1 MPRSKTS
8 NTAPSFQT
16 VQLERGKHVSPEHGV
31 CVMELASMLAG
42 ERFSDNPRSVSRVIA
57 AFLRSYNDLVDD
69 ERRQDLYRY
78 AAESIGTRAPR
89 RLERERAALCEQWLR
104 ARKELTAHE
113 QWEASAPSAA
123 RRREARAAQ
132 AAHYAAANAS
142 LHEDALALVDALIAI
157 SVPETRPRAVET
169 TTRPVEETPERR
181 TVSALPS

>member
-1 MPRSKTS
+1 MARSKTS
-8 NTAPSFQT
+8 TPAPSFQT
-16 VQLERGKHVSPEHGV
+16 IQLERGKHVSPEHGV

-42 ERFSDNPRSVSRVIA
+42 ERFTDNPRSVSRVIA

-78 AAESIGTRAPR
+78 AAESVGTRAPR
-89 RLERERAALCEQWLR
+89 RVEKDRAALCEQWLSV
-104 ARKELTAHE
+104 RKNLTPHE

-142 LHEDALALVDALIAI
+142 LHEDALALVEALIAI
-157 SVPETRPRAVET
+157 SAPETRPPAE
-169 TTRPVEETPERR
+169 PAPERG
-181 TVSALPS
+181 TVTALRS